1 MRETARNPEVR
12 WRYKISNIGGRLF
25 IGSRLATTVQWAV
38 PRTSYPKSDPL
49 KYCLSLLSCLSLSL
63 FGPVIANRS
72 VHADSATTQ
81 QSSGI
86 SDTKP
91 ESGIFVEV
99 DGKFMVPYQERIPGT
114 DLTIEMIPVPG
125 GSFKM
130 GSPEDETDRNGD
142 EGPQFVVNVDPMWVA
157 KTEITWAQFKEF
169 MNLYTIFKS
178 FESDGVRLVTDDN
191 KADAITAP
199 TALYDPSHTY
209 KYGEEPQQ
217 AAVTMTQYSAQ
228 QFTKWLSKVSSTQ
241 YRLPTEAEWEYAARG
256 GTETTYYWGD
266 DVDGAQEQ
274 AWYFDTVEEEGQQEV
289 GLLKTNSFGLH
300 DMLGNV
306 AEWTVNQ
313 HTDDYQQFAEKA
325 PLNAIEVVAWPE
337 TGTSCVVRGGSW
349 ELNANEIRCASRLV
363 SDDIPWKKGDP
374 NLPLSPWWFVADPSR
389 GVGFRLFRS
398 HKPLGKELITK
409 FWEPSAKDVRDDV
422 ETRLIGG
429 RGGMG
434 LVDPELPQ
442 AIKEQSK

>member
-1 MRETARNPEVR
+1 MSFYR
-12 WRYKISNIGGRLF
+12 
-25 IGSRLATTVQWAV
+25 
-38 PRTSYPKSDPL
+38 
-49 KYCLSLLSCLSLSL
+49 SLLMGVSLAL
-63 FGPVIANRS
+63 FSPTFVTGNAC
-72 VHADSATTQ
+72 ADTPPPMKPP
-81 QSSGI
+81 GI

-91 ESGIFVEV
+91 ESGVFVEV

-130 GSPEDETDRNGD
+130 GSPEDEADRNED
-142 EGPQFVVNVDPMWVA
+142 EGPQFEVNVDPLWVA
-157 KTEITWAQFKEF
+157 KTEITWAHYKEF
-169 MNLYTIFKS
+169 MRLYAIFKS
-178 FESDGVRLVTDDN
+178 FEASGIRPVRDDN
-191 KADAITAP
+191 KVDAITAP
-199 TALYDPSHTY
+199 TELYNSTY
-209 KYGEEPQQ
+209 TYEYGEEPQQ

-228 QFTKWLSKVSSTQ
+228 QFTKWLSKVSGVQ

-256 GTETTYYWGD
+256 GNEAAYYWGD

-289 GLLKTNSFGLH
+289 GLLKTNPFGLH

-313 HTDDYQQFAEKA
+313 HTADYKQFAEKA